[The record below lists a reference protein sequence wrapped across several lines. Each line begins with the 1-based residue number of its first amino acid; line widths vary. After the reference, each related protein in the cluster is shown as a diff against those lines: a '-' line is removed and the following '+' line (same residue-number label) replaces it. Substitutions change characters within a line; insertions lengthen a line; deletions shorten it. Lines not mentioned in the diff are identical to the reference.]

1 MRRALV
7 IGAGGHCRVLLS
19 LLAARG
25 DHEVTG
31 ILDLAE
37 PRADEIIMGIP
48 VFDSVTGLEAYRG
61 RVDLDIF
68 LAIGDNEKDGPAGN
82 WPMTLTSRFPA

>member
-1 MRRALV
+1 MRQALI
-7 IGAGGHCRVLLS
+7 IGAGGHCRVLLP

-37 PRADEIIMGIP
+37 PRAGEIIMGIP
-48 VFDSVTGLEAYRG
+48 VIGSVTGLEAWRAQKPSAT
-61 RVDLDIF
+61 F
-68 LAIGDNEKDGPAGN
+68 LGDNVAWEKS
-82 WPMTLTSRFPA
+82 TSS